1 MYDLR
6 YSVSKSFDE
15 CVASRVILKEGTPIS
30 TNIQRIYVQAEE
42 PISSASN
49 CQLYERVPLLKMIG
63 TSMDGSSVIPLS
75 QQFDFKVGTSFNTN
89 KNNKEAL
96 KYATKGTTFWEIL
109 EDSDVENELIE
120 EAVARFPGIN
130 PLTNEPDID
139 RTAYYTKFIPLV
151 VNSGLIPPQ
160 KSLDGTE
167 YFNPNGVV
175 SVAEFFYM
183 LNSIKYGSSGYEN
196 GKTSVDGVVT
206 NKDYFS
212 EGYNSIVNSPASPLY
227 HLYTRKELTEAITR
241 AELAYITVVG
251 WRDFRGRKK
260 LHGGRFS
267 TGLRVNW
274 DTPARYIGKFKDGKN
289 LKVSKKVVD
298 IVDLSENDSDLQ
310 EIDLKSWFNPLGIK
324 FKAYLENVKQG
335 RSALPLPM
343 LMSMIELDVLDL
355 FYYEGSTL
363 SPLRQVSRG
372 EMTYFLTKLAKTF
385 PMEFKSSGDNS
396 YM

>member
-6 YSVSKSFDE
+6 YTVSKSFDE
-15 CVASRVILKEGTPIS
+15 CVASRVILKEGTPVG
-30 TNIQRIYVQAEE
+30 TNIHRVYMHSDE
-42 PISSASN
+42 PATGSSK
-49 CQLYERVPLLKMIG
+49 LYEEIPLLKMIG
-63 TSMDGSSVIPLS
+63 VSIDGSSTIPLS

-109 EDSDVENELIE
+109 EDSDVEEELLE
-120 EAVARFPGIN
+120 EASDRFPGIN

-139 RTAYYTKFIPLV
+139 KSAYYTKFIPLV

-160 KSLDGTE
+160 KNLDGVE
-167 YFNPNGVV
+167 YFNPNGTV

-183 LNSIKYGSSGYEN
+183 LNAIKYGSSGYEN
-196 GKTSVDGVVT
+196 GRTSIDGVVAS
-206 NKDYFS
+206 KDYFS
-212 EGYNSIVNSPASPLY
+212 EGYNSIVDTPANPLY
-227 HLYTRKELTEAITR
+227 HLYSRRELSEPITR

-251 WRDFRGRKK
+251 WKEFRGRRK

-274 DTPARYIGKFKDGKN
+274 DTPARYVGKFKDGKT
-289 LKVSKKVVD
+289 LKVSKKVIDVM
-298 IVDLSENDSDLQ
+298 DLSENDVDLQ
-310 EIDLKSWFNPLGIK
+310 DIDLKNWFKPLGLK
-324 FKAYLENVKQG
+324 FKSYLTNVKRG
-335 RSALPLPM
+335 KSALPLPM

-355 FYYEGSTL
+355 FYYEGSLL

-385 PMEFKSSGDNS
+385 PTEFKSSGDNS